1 MRIGP
6 GDVPLSAEELRAV
19 VRFAV
24 EFAEEVLPIFDER
37 HDDARP
43 RAAVSAA
50 RTFADG
56 ADRTKAQRITALDAH
71 RAAKEATSEAASHA
85 ARAAGDAAAAA
96 YLHPLAQATQV
107 SHILRAAAHAA
118 RAAELVAG
126 DVPSVGEQHIE
137 LARLRA
143 TPVLVDVLSR
153 YPRAP
158 AGKSRVAQLISA
170 PIGGNPR
177 LQPGEEP
184 IPSVLR

>member
-6 GDVPLSAEELRAV
+6 GDVALSAEELRV
-19 VRFAV
+19 VGRFA
-24 EFAEEVLPIFDER
+24 ADSADEVLPIFEEG

-50 RTFADG
+50 RAFADG

-71 RAAKEATSEAASHA
+71 RAAREATSEAAKHA
-85 ARAAGDAAAAA
+85 ASAAGDAAAAA
-96 YLHPLAQATQV
+96 YLHPLARATQV
-107 SHILRAAAHAA
+107 GHILRAAAHAA

-126 DVPSVGEQHIE
+126 DVPGVGEQRVE

-143 TPVLVDVLSR
+143 TPVLVDVLRR

-158 AGKSRVAQLISA
+158 AGRSRVAQLMTILDDS
-170 PIGGNPR
+170 
-177 LQPGEEP
+177 
-184 IPSVLR
+184 LRSP